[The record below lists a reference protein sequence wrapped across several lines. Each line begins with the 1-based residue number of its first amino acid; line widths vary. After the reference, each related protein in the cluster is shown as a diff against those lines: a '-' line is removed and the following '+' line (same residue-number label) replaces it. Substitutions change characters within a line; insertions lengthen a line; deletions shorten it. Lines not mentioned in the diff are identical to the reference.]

1 MKHITPQAQNHIFK
15 DKNKKNKKPV
25 PFQET
30 TGFITL
36 EELKVLEK
44 KGKFSMDSDSE
55 NDYNISSSFVD
66 DANDKSTNDDL
77 FTDGKETYE
86 DEAEF
91 QDIEEESHEMH
102 DDINE
107 MDDDINDE
115 INDEDEEEI
124 SVNLELKRTSKKQ
137 KKFIFTMKYEQVE
150 DTW

>member
-25 PFQET
+25 PFEET

-55 NDYNISSSFVD
+55 NDYHISVD

-91 QDIEEESHEMH
+91 QDIEEESNLH
-102 DDINE
+102 DEDEENEEINE
-107 MDDDINDE
+107 E
-115 INDEDEEEI
+115 INDEEEEEI
-124 SVNLELKRTSKKQ
+124 DVNLELKRTSKKQ
-137 KKFIFTMKYEQVE
+137 KKLNFTMKYEQVE

>member
-25 PFQET
+25 PFEET

-55 NDYNISSSFVD
+55 NDYHISVD

-77 FTDGKETYE
+77 FTD
-86 DEAEF
+86 EAEF
-91 QDIEEESHEMH
+91 QDIEEESNVH
-102 DDINE
+102 DEDE
-107 MDDDINDE
+107 INDE
-115 INDEDEEEI
+115 INDETNDETNDEIKDEEEEEI
-124 SVNLELKRTSKKQ
+124 NINLELKRTSKKQ
-137 KKFIFTMKYEQVE
+137 KKFNFTMKYEQVE